1 MEAFYK
7 RPFCREAFLTG
18 GLFEEAFLIRGLL
31 SGRPF
36 WCYPLGGLGGL
47 GGLGI
52 YWG

>member
-31 SGRPF
+31 SGRAF
-36 WCYPLGGLGGL
+36 LVLPLYFSGLGHMRL
-47 GGLGI
+47 G
-52 YWG
+52 